1 MLRKLIGEYRLTLR
15 RVSKARTVATKED
28 KSILASCEDS
38 LGFAIE
44 YMEMGKHPDNR
55 RGITRLSGTQ
65 REIPVDPHNVAFV
78 RAVALQNQSPEVNER
93 MQRAINDLGFVI
105 KKLST
110 KELEAYS
117 FVRGSGYSFQEA
129 AELMKIQKG
138 TVQILVRRAEE
149 KIHKMVSDLTD
160 HGIVFKHPVQIEMF

>member
-1 MLRKLIGEYRLTLR
+1 MLRKLIEEYRLALR
-15 RVSKARTVATKED
+15 RVTKARTGATKED

-38 LGFAIE
+38 LRFAIE

-65 REIPVDPHNVAFV
+65 REIPVDPRNVAFV
-78 RAVALQNQSPEVNER
+78 RSVAMQRQSEVSER
-93 MQRAINDLGFVI
+93 MQRAIDDLGIVLEA
-105 KKLST
+105 LST
-110 KELEAYS
+110 KEREAYS
-117 FVRGSGYSFQEA
+117 FVRSSGYSFSET

-138 TVQILVRRAEE
+138 TVQVLVRRAEQ
-149 KIHKMVSDLTD
+149 KIHNMVSDLTD